1 MEQRKTLR
9 KALVCLLVVFFGT
22 GSWVAIN
29 GIWVE
34 LPLLVSLGIP
44 EGYGLASYIIII
56 TQFANLGPLLFTLA
70 NFLTSKDVKLEV
82 PTVYLITTVGWIT
95 CLLMVFF
102 WDSYTFWAGETHST
116 AFLILC
122 LSLAVVD
129 CTSSVA
135 FTPFMA
141 RFKSVYLT
149 WYFVGEGMSSLLP
162 GVVALIQGVGGDGVC
177 IANYTYEYESGG
189 KTYQCTD
196 WIAQSKPARFGPEE
210 FFLFLFGMM
219 VLSFTGFLLLNVL
232 PVVKKEHAHDSPSQS
247 SVDTVSSK
255 ESNESHNML
264 VTSTKSEVSLPETA
278 EQAVDLSSPQQIQ
291 GRPLRD
297 FVYLFTVLGVV
308 NALSNGILPSIQSYS
323 AGAYS
328 LTTYLYAAT
337 LGNISN
343 PIACFAVMLWPF
355 ESLIVVGI
363 AAGGG
368 ILAGIYGLWTAANS
382 LEPPLEDQTIGSV
395 LVVSQQQNL

>member
-1 MEQRKTLR
+1 
-9 KALVCLLVVFFGT
+9 
-22 GSWVAIN
+22 
-29 GIWVE
+29 
-34 LPLLVSLGIP
+34 
-44 EGYGLASYIIII
+44 
-56 TQFANLGPLLFTLA
+56 
-70 NFLTSKDVKLEV
+70 
-82 PTVYLITTVGWIT
+82 
-95 CLLMVFF
+95 
-102 WDSYTFWAGETHST
+102 
-116 AFLILC
+116 
-122 LSLAVVD
+122 
-129 CTSSVA
+129 
-135 FTPFMA
+135 
-141 RFKSVYLT
+141 
-149 WYFVGEGMSSLLP
+149 
-162 GVVALIQGVGGDGVC
+162 
-177 IANYTYEYESGG
+177 
-189 KTYQCTD
+189 
-196 WIAQSKPARFGPEE
+196 
-210 FFLFLFGMM
+210 MM

-278 EQAVDLSSPQQIQ
+278 EPAVDLSSPQQIQ

-355 ESLIVVGI
+355 ESLIIVGI

-368 ILAGIYGLWTAANS
+368 ILAGIYGLWTAATAWSHHWRIKQSVVYSWTLAFNLSYKGS
-382 LEPPLEDQTIGSV
+382 LKQKLIALDLPSNIALSNQTVFAWICVVAFFSYTKATIGWILRQEPNKRTLLIWFGAVTQIGSLTGALIMFPIV
-395 LVVSQQQNL
+395 TFTSAFVAPYHDPCEGKLNCTEMVTMVVDGIEYLTT